1 MDSRISF
8 DQSVSE
14 FGKNVLNNIK
24 TDSELS
30 NLKPRDIL
38 KTLKND
44 KEARRRVLLSTNENK
59 DLINN
64 SDLED

>member
-1 MDSRISF
+1 
-8 DQSVSE
+8 
-14 FGKNVLNNIK
+14 
-24 TDSELS
+24 
-30 NLKPRDIL
+30 LKPRDIL